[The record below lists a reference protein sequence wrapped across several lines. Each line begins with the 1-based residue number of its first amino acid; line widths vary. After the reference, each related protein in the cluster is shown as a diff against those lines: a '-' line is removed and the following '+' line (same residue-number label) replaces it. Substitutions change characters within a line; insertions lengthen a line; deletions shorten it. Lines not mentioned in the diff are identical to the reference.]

1 MDINY
6 LALGFIL
13 IMFIL
18 GFVFGKKQNNNQ

>member
-18 GFVFGKKQNNNQ
+18 GFVFGKNQNKNQ

>member
-18 GFVFGKKQNNNQ
+18 GFIFGKKQNKNQ